1 MNLIQ
6 TLALVGLVA
15 VWAWV
20 LGRPLLQNVFNVAR
34 RDPVGHFSK
43 QLSVL
48 GRAPERS
55 SQIPGPSSM
64 GTSNQAWGRQS
75 AKKRRLQVMMALVM
89 AVVVSAVLAIAL
101 QGIFV
106 WQLALLAFLL
116 VGYVALAAR
125 AGAYETEHG
134 SKVTYLNAG
143 RSESRPVQ
151 IQAVGD
157 R

>member
-34 RDPVGHFSK
+34 RDPVGHFNK

-48 GRAPERS
+48 GKAPERS
-55 SQIPGPSSM
+55 TQMPGPS
-64 GTSNQAWGRQS
+64 GVGAGNQAWGRQA
-75 AKKRRLQVMMALVM
+75 AKKRRLQIMMALVISV
-89 AVVVSAVLAIAL
+89 AVSAVLAVAL
-101 QGIFV
+101 QGIFI
-106 WQLALLAFLL
+106 WQFGLLTFMLL
-116 VGYVALAAR
+116 GYLGLAAR
-125 AGAYETEHG
+125 AGAHEAERG
-134 SKVTYLNAG
+134 SKVTYLTAG
-143 RSESRPVQ
+143 RAESKPVQ

>member
-1 MNLIQ
+1 
-6 TLALVGLVA
+6 

-20 LGRPLLQNVFNVAR
+20 LGRPLLQNLFNVAR
-34 RDPVGHFSK
+34 RDPVGHFSR

-55 SQIPGPSSM
+55 LAQSSLT
-64 GTSNQAWGRQS
+64 TSPQATSGQAWGRQP
-75 AKKRRLQVMMALVM
+75 ATKRRLQLMMALVLSVM
-89 AVVVSAVLAIAL
+89 VSAVLAAVM

-106 WQLALLAFLL
+106 WQLGLLGLML
-116 VGYVALAAR
+116 VTYFGLAAR
-125 AGAYETEHG
+125 AGAYEAERG

-143 RSESRPVQ
+143 RTSNPVQ
-151 IQAVGD
+151 IQAVGE

>member
-6 TLALVGLVA
+6 TLALVALAA

-20 LGRPLLQNVFNVAR
+20 LGRPLLENLFNVAR
-34 RDPVGHFSK
+34 RDPVGHFNK

-48 GRAPERS
+48 GQAPERS
-55 SQIPGPSSM
+55 LSQA
-64 GTSNQAWGRQS
+64 SNGSQGWGRQP
-75 AKKRRLQVMMALVM
+75 ARKRRLQLMMALVI

-106 WQLALLAFLL
+106 WQVGLLAIMLL
-116 VGYVALAAR
+116 GYVGLAAR
-125 AGAYETEHG
+125 AGAYEAERGT
-134 SKVTYLNAG
+134 KVAYLNAD
-143 RSESRPVQ
+143 RTNSPVQ
-151 IQAVGD
+151 IQAIGE